1 MDTYAVACLG
11 ERMIQPAKEYYRR
24 RMIRFLY
31 FVFISFFFR
40 SKGMHGTLVI
50 SGRKGNDLGVGD
62 STTKA
67 YYRDGSCIF
76 SLMNRF
82 VEGCS

>member
-1 MDTYAVACLG
+1 MGCLRGCLLGGTDDPTCKGILSATNDTLSLF
-11 ERMIQPAKEYYRR
+11 
-24 RMIRFLY
+24 RFY
-31 FVFISFFFR
+31 FFFFR

-76 SLMNRF
+76 FPDESFR
-82 VEGCS
+82 

>member
-1 MDTYAVACLG
+1 
-11 ERMIQPAKEYYRR
+11 
-24 RMIRFLY
+24 
-31 FVFISFFFR
+31 
-40 SKGMHGTLVI
+40 MHGTLVI